1 MQIRRLTPADAPAY
15 RVLRL
20 RALREHPQSY
30 TSSFDEE
37 QGKPLANYEQRLA
50 GATQCK
56 FWGAFMHAPPHA
68 DPHDGPV
75 LAGVV
80 GLEREQ
86 RAKSRHKALVIGM
99 YVASEQARQGL
110 ARALLDALLADA
122 RASGVALL
130 VLTVTRGNAGA
141 ERLYLDAGFA
151 SFGVEPGA
159 IKVDNQFLDKNHM
172 FLRLAPS

>member
-50 GATQCK
+50 G
-56 FWGAFMHAPPHA
+56 
-68 DPHDGPV
+68 V
-75 LAGVV
+75 
-80 GLEREQ
+80 
-86 RAKSRHKALVIGM
+86 
-99 YVASEQARQGL
+99 
-110 ARALLDALLADA
+110 
-122 RASGVALL
+122 
-130 VLTVTRGNAGA
+130 